1 MAAALP
7 ASVDIMQYDSVIF
20 DLDHTLIRYNL
31 HPLFELI
38 FDSLRQFLVDV
49 RYDFEVVFFG
59 IVHESNATCGSGSGN
74 NNEIMNIAE
83 NIPRRYYKSAS
94 ILSELQRDWSS
105 ICPRVT

>member
-49 RYDFEVVFFG
+49 RYDFEVVFLASYTNLMQHTVLG
-59 IVHESNATCGSGSGN
+59 P
-74 NNEIMNIAE
+74 EITM
-83 NIPRRYYKSAS
+83 K
-94 ILSELQRDWSS
+94 L
-105 ICPRVT
+105 